1 MQIAFLGL
9 GIMGG
14 PMARNLAKA
23 GHQVTGWN
31 RTPGKEIPGVKIIAT
46 PKEAA
51 ANAEVV
57 WLCVSDTNAVEQ
69 LLFGPNGVHDSLR
82 PGMIVVDASTISP
95 SASKRFA
102 EKVQAKGARFVDAPI
117 TGSKA
122 GAENGQLIFMVGGDE
137 GTVAHLQPIFSAM
150 GKSVVRVG
158 EQGKGLAAKIGMNLI
173 IALTYEGFAEAL
185 TLTRSLGVDPKILL
199 NLINQSMV
207 RSGVIDY
214 KAPFVL
220 SRDFSPNFP
229 LRLMLKDMH
238 LMLDAASEQNV
249 QLPGLKTVLDVYNET
264 KADGHENLDYA
275 ATLLTLE
282 KRAKAA
288 QSSTATVNKRSYE
301 SA

>member
-9 GIMGG
+9 GIMGS

-31 RTPGKEIPGVKIIAT
+31 RTPGKDIPGVKIAAT
-46 PKEAA
+46 PKQAA
-51 ANAEVV
+51 ANTEVV

-69 LLFGPNGVHDSLR
+69 VLFGKDGVFESLH
-82 PGMIVVDASTISP
+82 PGMIVVDSSTISP

-102 EKVQAKGARFVDAPI
+102 VKVQTRGARFVDAPI

-122 GAENGQLIFMVGGDE
+122 GAESGQLIFMVGGDE
-137 GTVAHLQPIFSAM
+137 GTVAHLQPLFSAM

-185 TLTRSLGVDPKILL
+185 TLTKSLGVDPKILL

-220 SRDFSPNFP
+220 SHDFSPNFP
-229 LRLMLKDMH
+229 LRLMLKDML
-238 LMLDAASEQNV
+238 LMLDAAKEQNV

-282 KRAKAA
+282 KRAKTA
-288 QSSTATVNKRSYE
+288 QSSTATVTKRSYE

>member
-31 RTPGKEIPGVKIIAT
+31 RTPGKDIPGVKIAAT

-57 WLCVSDTNAVEQ
+57 WICVSDTNAVEQ
-69 LLFGPNGVHDSLR
+69 VLFGASGVHTALR
-82 PGMIVVDASTISP
+82 PGMIVIDSSTISP
-95 SASKRFA
+95 SASQRFA
-102 EKVQAKGARFVDAPI
+102 QKVQAKGARFVDAPI
-117 TGSKA
+117 TGSKV
-122 GAENGQLIFMVGGDE
+122 GAENGQLIFMVGGEE
-137 GTVAHLQPIFSAM
+137 GTVAHLQPLFSAM

-158 EQGKGLAAKIGMNLI
+158 EQGKGLAAKLGMNLI

-185 TLTRSLGVDPKILL
+185 TLTDSLDVDPKILL

-207 RSGVIDY
+207 RSGVIEY

-220 SRDFSPNFP
+220 ARDFTPNFP

-238 LMLDAASEQNV
+238 LMLDAAKEQNV
-249 QLPGLKTVLDVYNET
+249 QLPGLKTVVDIYNET

-282 KRAKAA
+282 RRAKAA
-288 QSSTATVNKRSYE
+288 QSSTATAKKRSYE